1 MKKLLIKISVIILF
15 LITSAQTND
24 DIKKLE
30 SDIKKAA
37 TDIAE
42 TLKIEVAIKG
52 KKLTNF
58 FTNNDLK
65 LISENGLREYKF
77 KNKTYEIIKDNEII
91 QSGSWKIDGLLK
103 NQIRLISNSDQ
114 KKYYLKK
121 ISKKPWI
128 YNYDKRPGSEGAEKE
143 ILHIRSSSKFNDIVS
158 KVTFS
163 FEEEN
168 SNKLSKNNDED
179 FKIKK
184 VKKTKTKTVSTQ
196 DQKDQK
202 IIKETLEDVPLTVSS
217 KINNKDELREF
228 LINNGMK
235 YISTD
240 GYYRIFSFNEDGKGT
255 YYMDNKKKEMP
266 IIWEVINKNT
276 LKSGHPKIVEQR
288 GWTILKIDFEK
299 KKLYK
304 DLSSINGE
312 KYTFDVLFDNSNPLK
327 AESPKTDPLSEKKV
341 KKAKEKT
348 KHRID
353 LSDYL
358 IKNKLYLKKTHE
370 YMWGKW
376 QKLDLEDQKTL
387 VFDFNLD
394 KRGKLFHLED
404 KHEMKFVWNIVSSN
418 SFNFKH
424 PESPYSPSEIKLDFE
439 NNLAQDVIKEGHQN
453 LSYEIIKVSD
463 ADIKKAKD
471 DKIKEEKLLEEYNLV
486 LDKEYADKK
495 GFKVLK
501 KLLREMRKCAHETG
515 KLEFKVNKN
524 SGVSRDIGNWINRAE
539 NAIDS
544 NNTREMRVTHGNLR
558 RLAHHAFSS
567 VATSYGVDNSTAR
580 FCKSLDTNYKFKHS
594 IKFTEWKNKK
604 MKQ

>member
-91 QSGSWKIDGLLK
+91 QSGSWKINGLLK

-255 YYMDNKKKEMP
+255 FYMDNKKKEMP
-266 IIWEVINKNT
+266 LIWEVINKNT

-312 KYTFDVLFDNSNPLK
+312 KYTFDVTFENSNPSK
-327 AESPKTDPLSEKKV
+327 VESPKTQEAKNETLVDENNKSTLYVKCESIV
-341 KKAKEKT
+341 KKKWDEIKELKDYSISADEQEKRRRKKMEPDINACVEINSKEVDVELIPSELVVKKDGIT
-348 KHRID
+348 YIKGNPGAFDTSPLEICDEAAVIWNNCKASYDMSTAPAEIYND
-353 LSDYL
+353 LVEANNVSVYRGEFKDNFPHGSGTLQFKDGTFTYV
-358 IKNKLYLKKTHE
+358 IFDNGRLKKLTDHKGTKA
-370 YMWGKW
+370 YQLK
-376 QKLDLEDQKTL
+376 KLMEILKTQP
-387 VFDFNLD
+387 
-394 KRGKLFHLED
+394 
-404 KHEMKFVWNIVSSN
+404 MN
-418 SFNFKH
+418 SYQAK
-424 PESPYSPSEIKLDFE
+424 P
-439 NNLAQDVIKEGHQN
+439 G
-453 LSYEIIKVSD
+453 YEICRSTWKQLILIRNTHSKNTSSYH
-463 ADIKKAKD
+463 
-471 DKIKEEKLLEEYNLV
+471 KIDGFVETAFELMSGYKGTNAMDTGNCEKLLSL
-486 LDKEYADKK
+486 AKK
-495 GFKVLK
+495 
-501 KLLREMRKCAHETG
+501 
-515 KLEFKVNKN
+515 
-524 SGVSRDIGNWINRAE
+524 
-539 NAIDS
+539 
-544 NNTREMRVTHGNLR
+544 
-558 RLAHHAFSS
+558 
-567 VATSYGVDNSTAR
+567 
-580 FCKSLDTNYKFKHS
+580 
-594 IKFTEWKNKK
+594 
-604 MKQ
+604 